1 MYNNKVRTNTTALV
15 HSEVY
20 GIFILT
26 AREVIFHRKNHL
38 LLKLHKKKSKNQIIR
53 SMRRIKKTEVL
64 VFIEKIL
71 YLNVKLLSVFYTN
84 EKLSQ

>member
-1 MYNNKVRTNTTALV
+1 MYNNNVRTNTTVLV

-20 GIFILT
+20 RIFILT

-38 LLKLHKKKSKNQIIR
+38 LLKLHKKKSKN
-53 SMRRIKKTEVL
+53 RIKKTEVL